1 MFQLNPEKDDKWYF
15 FFKDSLNWLL
25 MQLIFSAMGLLQ
37 LQPSQLDM
45 DYSSLAFC
53 SLSNSLLIG
62 ITTGA
67 ERENA
72 IVKLKSSFW

>member
-1 MFQLNPEKDDKWYF
+1 
-15 FFKDSLNWLL
+15 